1 MDNEA
6 YFQNKANR
14 CMKFPAVPCDND
26 ALGFVSTD
34 IINEKNKQSSEDE

>member
-6 YFQNKANR
+6 YFQNKASR
-14 CMKFPAVPCDND
+14 CMKSPAVPRDND

-34 IINEKNKQSSEDE
+34 IINMKNKQSFEDE